1 MDNTT
6 QRVPHDTVKLERA
19 LVSPGSAAG
28 GAMRP
33 SYAQAYY
40 LDSKDDWNG

>member
-6 QRVPHDTVKLERA
+6 QRVPHDTVKPERA
-19 LVSPGSAAG
+19 PVSPGSAAG

-33 SYAQAYY
+33 SYAQAYH